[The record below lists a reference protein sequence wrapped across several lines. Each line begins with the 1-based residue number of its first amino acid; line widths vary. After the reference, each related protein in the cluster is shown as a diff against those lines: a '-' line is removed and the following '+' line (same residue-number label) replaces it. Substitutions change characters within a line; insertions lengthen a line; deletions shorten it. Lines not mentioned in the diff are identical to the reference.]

1 MIPSVVVAAALYQ
14 LIIKLALEFRKEQL
28 YQIIAVSSTYV
39 ICNPCTVQTLTINL
53 SFCYINCRHQCHT
66 DRTINSLAITLIIAE
81 LVVACTDDS

>member
-39 ICNPCTVQTLTINL
+39 ICNPCTVQTLTIKALFGLPVVLLAHISREKNL
-53 SFCYINCRHQCHT
+53 
-66 DRTINSLAITLIIAE
+66 
-81 LVVACTDDS
+81 